1 MRPEKAA
8 AWFLAVAAMTGAR
21 TDEIAGAPAEPAK
34 PGDTWCLD
42 LRQAGTKTQ
51 AAPRLVPLIPDL
63 VRLGLPAWAAR
74 QASLGRQLVQPG
86 AETRNSAAWSK
97 FLNRYIDMQV
107 ADLPDLVLYSLRHGF
122 GKC

>member
-1 MRPEKAA
+1 
-8 AWFLAVAAMTGAR
+8 
-21 TDEIAGAPAEPAK
+21 
-34 PGDTWCLD
+34 
-42 LRQAGTKTQ
+42 
-51 AAPRLVPLIPDL
+51 LVPLIPDL